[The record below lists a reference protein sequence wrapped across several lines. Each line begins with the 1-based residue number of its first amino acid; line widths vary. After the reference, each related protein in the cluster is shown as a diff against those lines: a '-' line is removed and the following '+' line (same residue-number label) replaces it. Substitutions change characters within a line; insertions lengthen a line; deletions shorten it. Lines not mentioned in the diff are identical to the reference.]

1 MWKLLISL
9 ILGLPIY
16 RGGFPRFNSLDNLLN
31 PRPSLPRSA
40 ITRDPFWYDLG
51 DVGLRPFWA
60 TSDLPPCLRES
71 YLSPVK
77 RRYLWTKH
85 PLRPFG
91 KFSWCHLKTANTLE
105 MFNSSL
111 SLSFSNAFQ
120 QIIICSEDEIYI
132 PWSVKCAYLCH
143 LICFLNFYYFE
154 LLWLWLWLWS
164 LYQDTLTSLICFL
177 SLYSNQSVKGKIC
190 KYFASFFT
198 IFRLPIIGI
207 LLLHFTN
214 KLRWFF
220 SKDHKIKHGVKN
232 HIHNNASYYFYK
244 VKRILRNKFRK
255 SVSRFVQTYGICG
268 IIFRNTLQ
276 FDKNNYVVL
285 LFFRTIHISSIHSE
299 KKTIFPFIQSQSR
312 L

>member
-91 KFSWCHLKTANTLE
+91 KFGWCHLKTANTLE

-111 SLSFSNAFQ
+111 SLLFKCFSTNNNLFRGRDLHPLKCEMCIPLPFNLFFKFLLFRIALTLTLTL
-120 QIIICSEDEIYI
+120 IIISRYT
-132 PWSVKCAYLCH
+132 YL
-143 LICFLNFYYFE
+143 FN
-154 LLWLWLWLWS
+154 
-164 LYQDTLTSLICFL
+164 
-177 SLYSNQSVKGKIC
+177 
-190 KYFASFFT
+190 
-198 IFRLPIIGI
+198 
-207 LLLHFTN
+207 
-214 KLRWFF
+214 
-220 SKDHKIKHGVKN
+220 
-232 HIHNNASYYFYK
+232 
-244 VKRILRNKFRK
+244 
-255 SVSRFVQTYGICG
+255 
-268 IIFRNTLQ
+268 
-276 FDKNNYVVL
+276 L
-285 LFFRTIHISSIHSE
+285 LFITLFES
-299 KKTIFPFIQSQSR
+299 KCQG
-312 L
+312 